1 MHICT
6 LLDMRGKE
14 RYVRAVL
21 DSCDRLVYHATM
33 ESHAMSA
40 ESSERNRS
48 KKKDSKME
56 IVNSFPAD
64 PWKMCAVPIK
74 TTLAKPEY

>member
-1 MHICT
+1 
-6 LLDMRGKE
+6 
-14 RYVRAVL
+14 V
-21 DSCDRLVYHATM
+21 
-33 ESHAMSA
+33 SA
-40 ESSERNRS
+40 DERNES

-64 PWKMCAVPIK
+64 PLKMCAVPIK